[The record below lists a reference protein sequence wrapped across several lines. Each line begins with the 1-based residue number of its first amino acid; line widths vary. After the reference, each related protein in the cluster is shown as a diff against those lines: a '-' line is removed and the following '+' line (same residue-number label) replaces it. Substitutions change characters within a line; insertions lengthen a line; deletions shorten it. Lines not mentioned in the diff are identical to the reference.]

1 MTCVTLYGTGI
12 PPATPRVLRAGALSA
27 ELEDGAL
34 RAIRWHGIEIL
45 RGVNYLVR
53 DPGWGTLPASLSNLF
68 IEESDEA
75 FAVSFEATVGDGYQ
89 YDAEIQGSADGRL
102 SFEVTGMASANLETC
117 RTGFVVLHPIE
128 GVAGEPVE
136 VGHAD
141 GGREETRFPR
151 LISPAQP
158 ILSIESLTH
167 RPVPGVTAVCR
178 FEGDVFEMEDQRNW
192 TDASYKTYVRPLSL
206 PTPYTIQAGT
216 RLTQAVRLE
225 VTGQPTAPAQVR
237 DGIGVTV
244 GPALDLV
251 MPPVGAGIDPLCLP
265 KRAEPGLGLLVGRLA
280 GARGDVETL
289 RAYGDLARRAGAE
302 LFLELPLACDRP
314 LDAELGE
321 IAGRIDAAGVS
332 VAGVTVA
339 PAAYLKSYQPSG
351 PWPEVPG
358 FREVYRA
365 ARKAFPGVAIGGGV
379 HAFFTEL
386 NRARPPVD
394 EVDYVSFTTSP
405 IVHAADERSI
415 WESLESLPFVME
427 TARSFCGGKPI
438 RVGPSAI
445 GMRDNPYGVAPV
457 ENPDNRRVAMARRD
471 PRQRGT
477 FGAAWYLGY
486 AAALAYEGA
495 ASVALGAL
503 EGDFGFVG
511 TPSQRVIVALAEA
524 KGAPLLKVEVSG
536 GKSVAALAW
545 RTPAGP
551 VLWLANGSPAAVR
564 VDVVGHGAVEVPA
577 GGVEGV
583 ALSTP

>member
-1 MTCVTLYGTGI
+1 
-12 PPATPRVLRAGALSA
+12 LSA

-34 RAIRWHGIEIL
+34 RAIRWHGVEIL

-68 IEESDEA
+68 IEESAEA
-75 FAVSFEATVGDGYQ
+75 FSVSFEATVGDGYQ
-89 YDAEIQGSADGRL
+89 YAAEIQGGADGRL
-102 SFEVTGMASANLETC
+102 SFEVTGMASADLETC
-117 RTGFVVLHPIE
+117 RTGFVVLHPID

-206 PTPYTIQAGT
+206 PTPYTIAAGT
-216 RLTQAVRLE
+216 RMTQAVRLE
-225 VTGQPTAPAQVR
+225 VTGQPTVPAQVR
-237 DGIGVTV
+237 DGVGVTV
-244 GPALDLV
+244 GPVLDRV

-265 KRAEPGLGLLVGRLA
+265 QRAEPGLGLLVGRLA
-280 GARGDVETL
+280 DVETL
-289 RAYGDLARRAGAE
+289 RAYGDLARQAGAE

-457 ENPDNRRVAMARRD
+457 ENPDNGRVAMARRD

-486 AAALAYEGA
+486 AAALAHEGA

-503 EGDFGFVG
+503 EGDFGFVS
-511 TPSQRVIVALAEA
+511 TPSQRVILALAEA
-524 KGAPLLKVEVSG
+524 KGAPLLGISVSG

-545 RTPAGP
+545 MTPTGP

-564 VDVVGHGAVEVPA
+564 VDVVGHGVVEVPA

-583 ALSTP
+583 ALSTL